1 MGNDV
6 ALGEFPWQVSL
17 KLGPNHFCS
26 GTIVSDFWVMSS
38 AQCLTSKN
46 TTLIMEVG
54 VINLSISGR
63 VYSISKVVPHTEYNT
78 ETSDNNIA
86 LLKTT
91 DRITFN
97 DLVQPACFPEDHL
110 LDFDELKNCRV
121 TGWRKK
127 KKDSSNIE
135 TVLQKLSIV
144 PIVPCYVKNMPDVM
158 CANVGEVP
166 GSSDCTV
173 DSGDSLVC
181 QYWGN
186 NAWTLC
192 GVVSMA
198 VSTCEDTIIFA
209 RTARYITWMKEVTAM
224 EGKPLIPEIPEMNE
238 QQQVAILKEE
248 EVTSLVNIKEI
259 PRVENRSFIQINRDK
274 SITTSVGVDCGAV
287 TSLVCFLAIHPI
299 FWI

>member
-1 MGNDV
+1 MRWITCCYSLVLMWTIVRNTSGSCGLRKDTIVLLMGNDV

-38 AQCLTSKN
+38 AQCLSSKN

-127 KKDSSNIE
+127 KKADSSNIE

-166 GSSDCTV
+166 GSSDCTT
-173 DSGDSLVC
+173 
-181 QYWGN
+181 
-186 NAWTLC
+186 AETPLC
-192 GVVSMA
+192 A
-198 VSTCEDTIIFA
+198 STGETMLGRC
-209 RTARYITWMKEVTAM
+209 
-224 EGKPLIPEIPEMNE
+224 
-238 QQQVAILKEE
+238 
-248 EVTSLVNIKEI
+248 
-259 PRVENRSFIQINRDK
+259 VE
-274 SITTSVGVDCGAV
+274 
-287 TSLVCFLAIHPI
+287 
-299 FWI
+299 